1 MLSLT
6 SSFVADV
13 ELGQFKKVW
22 YFQLFIFKQKSP
34 TYVRGAKADA
44 NEYGARESAEFGRVS
59 KPFDTWVAF
68 SQISPDGPW
77 VTRGL
82 CFRGA
87 HNHSRGLSPQRR
99 PPPPLHMRRD
109 CASAAAAAAPGMTF
123 PACLCLAPRAREIYG
138 SLSSKEFSCSN
149 DEPRCLISTK
159 FSANQLVILF
169 HNTKLIKRR
178 GARISEGVN
187 KRLASS
193 EKLLRK
199 RVTDALR
206 WERGCKLQIYTF

>member
-1 MLSLT
+1 MIFPTLRFQAKKPEGPKQMQTNTLRVNLRNLGVYQKHLT
-6 SSFVADV
+6 LEWHLVKLAPAG
-13 ELGQFKKVW
+13 LGLPGGCVFEERTTT
-22 YFQLFIFKQKSP
+22 LEGCHRS
-34 TYVRGAKADA
+34 A
-44 NEYGARESAEFGRVS
+44 ARRRRCMCAETA
-59 KPFDTWVAF
+59 P
-68 SQISPDGPW
+68 
-77 VTRGL
+77 
-82 CFRGA
+82 
-87 HNHSRGLSPQRR
+87 R
-99 PPPPLHMRRD
+99 PP
-109 CASAAAAAAPGMTF
+109 PGMTF

-199 RVTDALR
+199 RVTYAFR
-206 WERGCKLQIYTF
+206 